1 MGVGGGGEEEEK
13 GRRRRRRRRGGEGRV
28 YVSTGNSACM
38 PKNARKVL
46 LLKCSENLS

>member
-13 GRRRRRRRRGGEGRV
+13 EKGRRRRRGGEGRV

-46 LLKCSENLS
+46 LLKCFENLS